1 MPSHGG
7 VTGFTPLHE
16 RATFAR
22 MLHLAQPVLSSM
34 VCMRYTREEY
44 ANMQAVQRRVARA
57 EADYARFRAAYLEIA
72 QSEPDHEVALAMIGA
87 DMNRAHAYLQALI
100 GLPPTPF
107 EKQPSVVVMRE
118 ARRLAE
124 EKNR

>member
-1 MPSHGG
+1 MAVTG
-7 VTGFTPLHE
+7 VTLLQPC
-16 RATFAR
+16 ATFAR
-22 MLHLAQPVLSSM
+22 LSHLGPGPLPSM
-34 VCMRYTREEY
+34 GPMRYSREEY

-72 QSEPDHEVALAMIGA
+72 QTDPDHEVALAMIGA

>member
-1 MPSHGG
+1 
-7 VTGFTPLHE
+7 
-16 RATFAR
+16 
-22 MLHLAQPVLSSM
+22 
-34 VCMRYTREEY
+34 MRYTREEY

-57 EADYARFRAAYLEIA
+57 EADYARFRAAYLDVA
-72 QSEPDHEVALAMIGA
+72 QHEPDHEVALAMIGA

-118 ARRLAE
+118 ARRLAD
-124 EKNR
+124 EKNRERQG

>member
-1 MPSHGG
+1 M
-7 VTGFTPLHE
+7 T
-16 RATFAR
+16 AR
-22 MLHLAQPVLSSM
+22 LLPSM
-34 VCMRYTREEY
+34 VSMRYTREEY

-57 EADYARFRAAYLEIA
+57 EADYARFRAAYLEVA
-72 QSEPDHEVALAMIGA
+72 QNEPDHEVALAMIGA

-107 EKQPSVVVMRE
+107 EKQPSVVVLRE